1 MTTDSKDTPAAPAVG
16 IPVQRP
22 VGRPV
27 EQATNACGPALRP
40 ILFSAPMVRALLS
53 GTKTQTRRPLRP
65 GTWWTPEHGV
75 IRMAPAGLACTG
87 FALVPCPY
95 GQPGDRLWVREAF
108 SGSIAYERH
117 GYPLLEWGNKIWFW
131 ADGNPQRGDWTKPRP
146 SIHMPRHLSRITLE
160 VTEVRVERLQDISE
174 ADAQAEGIAYSERF
188 NGYCIGEAEHFN
200 SHDPRL
206 SYFSL
211 WESINGPGSVEAIP
225 WVWVVEFRRIQQE
238 DSSNA

>member
-1 MTTDSKDTPAAPAVG
+1 MA
-16 IPVQRP
+16 
-22 VGRPV
+22 
-27 EQATNACGPALRP
+27 ERP
-40 ILFSAPMVRALLS
+40 ILFSAPMVRALLAC
-53 GTKTQTRRPLRP
+53 TKSQTRRVVKDTGLYAIDAAIH
-65 GTWWTPEHGV
+65 GPETAA
-75 IRMAPAGLACTG
+75 RELLALATR
-87 FALVPCPY
+87 CPY
-95 GQPGDRLWVREAF
+95 GTPGDRLWVREAF

-211 WESINGPGSVEAIP
+211 WEAINGPGSVEANP
-225 WVWVVEFRRIQQE
+225 WVWCVAFKV
-238 DSSNA
+238 ATP